1 MLRAT
6 KTMPDIFWI
15 ALAVLVAAY
24 VLWDTRNAKHLEEAL
39 DQLLEAQCE
48 ICELRQKLKEYEEK
62 DKANSPANNCLP

>member
-1 MLRAT
+1 ML
-6 KTMPDIFWI
+6 DVFCI

-48 ICELRQKLKEYEEK
+48 ILELRQKLREYEEK
-62 DKANSPANNCLP
+62 DKANNE